1 MQLVPNIQAILNG
14 MYAAKRLYAIIDRE
28 PAIIK
33 DDENGYIVPDNVR
46 LKGDIEFENV
56 TFAYPTAPNRKILK
70 NLSMKFDSN
79 SVNALAGE
87 TGAGKSTVIQL
98 IMRFYDIEEGRILI
112 DGRDIKD
119 YNLRSLRKK
128 IGYVGQEPVLFDGSI
143 RQNLM
148 VGRPEATE
156 EELIEALR

>member
-1 MQLVPNIQAILNG
+1 M
-14 MYAAKRLYAIIDRE
+14 
-28 PAIIK
+28 
-33 DDENGYIVPDNVR
+33 
-46 LKGDIEFENV
+46 
-56 TFAYPTAPNRKILK
+56 K
-70 NLSMKFDSN
+70 NLSIKFDPN

-112 DGRDIKD
+112 DGRDIRE

-143 RQNLM
+143 R
-148 VGRPEATE
+148 
-156 EELIEALR
+156 